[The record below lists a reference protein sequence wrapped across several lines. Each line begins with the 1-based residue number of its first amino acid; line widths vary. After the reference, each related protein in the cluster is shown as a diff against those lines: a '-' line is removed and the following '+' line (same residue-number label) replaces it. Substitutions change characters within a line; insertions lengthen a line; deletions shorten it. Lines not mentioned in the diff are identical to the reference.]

1 MKRLA
6 SCFWLL
12 AFSFFLSAF
21 SAVPSAQTSR
31 LPRVYVSTS
40 ERGEGSELANRQQSV
55 KDLKK
60 ALSGKKKTLTLSDDE
75 ERSDITVEVMDRT
88 TSVPRVRF
96 GPPSRGG
103 PSRAAHLR
111 VKLTRGNNDPIQFT
125 NKNTAFEDTGGW
137 EAAAEDIA
145 KQIEKWIF
153 GHKSENRSRV
163 SVFTQESLD

>member
-6 SCFWLL
+6 SGFWLLAFGCFWLL
-12 AFSFFLSAF
+12 ASGF
-21 SAVPSAQTSR
+21 PNAQTSR

-55 KDLKK
+55 KDLRK
-60 ALSGKKKTLTLSDDE
+60 ALAGKKKTLTLSDDE

-111 VKLTRGNNDPIQFT
+111 VKLTRGNDDPIQFT
-125 NKNTAFEDTGGW
+125 NKNTVFEDTGGW

-153 GHKSENRSRV
+153 GHKG
-163 SVFTQESLD
+163 Q